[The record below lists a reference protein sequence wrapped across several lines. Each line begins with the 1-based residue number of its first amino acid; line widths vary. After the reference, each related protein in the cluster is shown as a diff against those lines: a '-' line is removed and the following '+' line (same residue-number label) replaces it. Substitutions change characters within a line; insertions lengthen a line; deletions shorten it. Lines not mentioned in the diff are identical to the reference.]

1 MDNFQLR
8 DFVEQILELP
18 TFNQNDL
25 TIDEMLSA
33 LIYVTVKSQISDIPA
48 ILEIIRNF
56 TLTAR

>member
-1 MDNFQLR
+1 MDNFQQR